1 MRIIKNEKLIERN
14 GKIGNWI
21 NFASLAVLGIG
32 MYFSFSSTQS
42 NPKPE
47 FFTYSVV
54 CFVVGFI
61 MMQIG
66 LYMGNRWGRSPRP
79 DEKLD
84 AGLKGLHSEFNMYHF
99 SSPVSHL
106 LVGPS
111 GVWALLPYHQR
122 GNISFKKNRWKM
134 KGGGFLQ
141 GYMRI
146 FGQENLGRPDLDA
159 ENEMQ
164 TLQKF
169 FAKKL
174 GESAVPEI
182 KSILVFTTDEVELDA
197 GESPIPAMKLK
208 QLKEFIRRS
217 GKNNRILSSE
227 QIKTLT
233 DALES

>member
-14 GKIGNWI
+14 GKIGQYVSL
-21 NFASLAVLGIG
+21 AALAVLGIG
-32 MYFSFSSTQS
+32 MYISFT
-42 NPKPE
+42 KPAL
-47 FFTYSVV
+47 FTYSVLCLV
-54 CFVVGFI
+54 LGFI
-61 MMQIG
+61 MTQIG
-66 LYMGNRWGRSPRP
+66 MYMGSRWGRSPRP
-79 DEKLD
+79 DEQFD

-111 GVWALLPYHQR
+111 GIWVLLPYHQR
-122 GNISFKKNRWKM
+122 GNISFEKNRWKM

-159 ENEMQ
+159 ENEVQ
-164 TLQKF
+164 TLKKF

-174 GESAVPEI
+174 GESSIPEI
-182 KSILVFTTDEVELDA
+182 KPVLVFTSDEVELDA
-197 GESPIPAMKLK
+197 GESPIAAMKLK
-208 QLKEFIRRS
+208 QLKEFMRQG
-217 GKNNRILSSE
+217 GKNRVISNE
-227 QIKTLT
+227 QIKVFT